1 LGLTFLKEQRIN
13 KFVLIDKA
21 TMESSQH
28 IHTFTSPK
36 GLEMARKDHLKR
48 LLNQYPWCST
58 LHLLLLKK
66 LYDSNDPEYQ
76 LQLKASAIQI
86 PDRSVLYHL
95 MVNHRFS
102 VPTPDSP
109 QPFTTPEPE
118 TVDPKTP
125 DVHEEPS
132 TSPPAL
138 HVVVPEV
145 PVSIPTPQK
154 VSLIDQFIKAEPR
167 IVPKEGDFAESVMI
181 AEKSNIPAFDLVT
194 ETLANCYLQQGNK
207 NKAIKIF
214 EHLSL
219 TIPEKSSYF
228 AARITEIRKTA
239 NRL

>member
-1 LGLTFLKEQRIN
+1 MI
-13 KFVLIDKA
+13 IDTA
-21 TMESSQH
+21 TMESPQH
-28 IHTFTSPK
+28 INTFISPK
-36 GLEMARKDHLKR
+36 GLEMAPKEHLKR
-48 LLNQYPWCST
+48 LLNQFPWCST

-66 LYDSNDPEYQ
+66 LFDTNDPEYQ
-76 LQLKASAIQI
+76 VQLKASAIQI
-86 PDRSVLYHL
+86 PDRSVLFHL
-95 MVNHRFS
+95 MVHSRFS
-102 VPTPDSP
+102 APTPDAP
-109 QPFTTPEPE
+109 QPLAKPEKEKVDPESPEVSEESSTTPI
-118 TVDPKTP
+118 D
-125 DVHEEPS
+125 HL
-132 TSPPAL
+132 AA
-138 HVVVPEV
+138 VPEN
-145 PVSIPTPQK
+145 PVSIPLPQK
-154 VSLIDQFIKAEPR
+154 VVLIDQFIKSEPR